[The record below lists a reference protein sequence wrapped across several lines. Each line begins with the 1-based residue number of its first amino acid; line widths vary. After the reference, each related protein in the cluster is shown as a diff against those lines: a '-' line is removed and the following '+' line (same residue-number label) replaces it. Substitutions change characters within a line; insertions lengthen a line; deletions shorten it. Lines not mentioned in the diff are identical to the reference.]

1 MAGVSQRRRYG
12 RVPDSRRGQL
22 NPAVWLW
29 IGAGVLF
36 LAVLGLIGAGLYS
49 RYYLPPRETVLTVGE
64 RDYSM
69 SYFVKRLRY
78 YLTDAATVGRS
89 ISVFDAP
96 NAVLANMEQGAL
108 LLASADAEGLTV
120 ADDEARDRLRENV
133 ARLSGADLEL
143 PDITEMTAT
152 PTATPAANASP
163 AATATTETTPSPAPA
178 GTETPAPTPS
188 PFAFSSDKDY
198 QDALKK
204 VRDRTGLSEDE
215 LREIARAEVLRE
227 KLGDKFKTQLPAT
240 VLQSQLDIIFVEDKA
255 AADGAKTR
263 LDAGELFVQV
273 QADVSPETLPPPV
286 GETVPDTAAAE
297 VERQELS
304 WVIKE
309 MLLGPFQEP
318 VFSTPVGSYTQV
330 IVTDRGSAIVKVRSR
345 EERALDDTQREFL
358 LGDALDNW
366 FELRREAIAV
376 QRFLD
381 SEKTAW
387 ALDRVG

>member
-1 MAGVSQRRRYG
+1 MSQRRRSG
-12 RVPDSRRGQL
+12 RVPDSRRGQF

-49 RYYLPPRETVLTVGE
+49 RYYVPPRETVLTVGE

-78 YLTDAATVGRS
+78 YLTDSATVNFS
-89 ISVFDAP
+89 ISAFDAP
-96 NAVLANMEQGAL
+96 NAVLANMEQDAL
-108 LLASADAEGLTV
+108 LLASADADGLTV
-120 ADDEARDRLRENV
+120 ADDEVKDRLRDNV

-143 PDITEMTAT
+143 PDIMEITAT

-163 AATATTETTPSPAPA
+163 AATATTEATPSAVPAA
-178 GTETPAPTPS
+178 TETPAPTPS

-204 VRDRTGLSEDE
+204 VWDRTGLSEDE

-227 KLGDKFKTQLPAT
+227 KLGDKLTTQLPAT
-240 VLQSQLDIIFVEDKA
+240 VLQSQLDVIFVEDKA

-273 QADVSPETLPPPV
+273 QADVSPQTLLPPV
-286 GETVPDTAAAE
+286 GTTAPDTPAAE
-297 VERQELS
+297 VERQDLP

-309 MLLGPFQEP
+309 MLLGSFQEP
-318 VFSTPVGSYTQV
+318 VLSTPVGSYTQV

-366 FELRREAIAV
+366 FELRRGAIAV

-381 SEKTAW
+381 SEKTVW